1 MLDFEEQV
9 RQLEERDEWTARVLG
24 RFQLAWANIE
34 RDIRTL
40 WLMRVGE
47 NEFRRQ
53 DTQTLQERRKRL
65 PRQNFQKL
73 VKCTVPDRELEAFW
87 LFPEHRLIPEHLR
100 ESLKCTVPGGN
111 LHTWLLDNWP
121 TRNLVIHGSLGQK
134 MDFSEP
140 SIPFIADA
148 DDLAVMQAAVPGE
161 KTVSSGEWI
170 DVHDLVP
177 LTEEARQVK
186 RCLMQVHMMVLQ
198 NGVGRFPLREPACLP
213 ARGRQCK

>member
-24 RFQLAWANIE
+24 RFQLAWASIE

-73 VKCTVPDRELEAFW
+73 VKCTVPDRELQAFW

-100 ESLKCTVPGGN
+100 ESLKCAVPGGN

-121 TRNLVIHGSLGQK
+121 TRNLVIHGCLGQK
-134 MDFSEP
+134 IDFSKP
-140 SIPFIADA
+140 SVPFIADA
-148 DDLAVMQAAVPGE
+148 DDMAMMQAAEPGDE
-161 KTVSSGEWI
+161 TGFSREWI

-186 RCLMQVHMMVLQ
+186 TCLMQVHMMVLQ
-198 NGVGRFPLREPACLP
+198 NGVGRFPLRDPACP
-213 ARGRQCK
+213 PVRGRQCK

>member
-1 MLDFEEQV
+1 MLDFEEQA
-9 RQLEERDEWTARVLG
+9 RQLEERDERTARVLG
-24 RFQLAWANIE
+24 RFQLAWAEIE
-34 RDIRTL
+34 RDIRAL

-53 DTQTLQERRKRL
+53 DTQTLQKRRKRL
-65 PRQNFQKL
+65 RGQKFQKL
-73 VKCTVPDRELEAFW
+73 VECTVPNRELQTCR
-87 LFPEHRLIPEHLR
+87 LFPEYSRNLFNF
-100 ESLKCTVPGGN
+100 TVPGGN

-121 TRNLVIHGSLGQK
+121 TRNLVIHGCLGHK
-134 MDFSEP
+134 MDFSKP

-148 DDLAVMQAAVPGE
+148 DDMAMMQAAESNE
-161 KTVSSGEWI
+161 KTVSSEEWI

-186 RCLMQVHMMVLQ
+186 FCLLQVHMMVLH
-198 NGVGRFPLREPACLP
+198 NGVGRFPLRDPVCPP

>member
-1 MLDFEEQV
+1 MLNFEEQV

-73 VKCTVPDRELEAFW
+73 VKCTVPDRELQAFW
-87 LFPEHRLIPEHLR
+87 LLPEHRLIPEHLR

-134 MDFSEP
+134 MNFSEP

-161 KTVSSGEWI
+161 KAVSSGEWI

-186 RCLMQVHMMVLQ
+186 SCLMQVHMMVIQ
-198 NGVGRFPLREPACLP
+198 NGVGRFPLREWACLP
-213 ARGRQCK
+213 ARGLQCK

>member
-24 RFQLAWANIE
+24 RFQLAWADIE
-34 RDIRTL
+34 RDIRAL

-47 NEFRRQ
+47 NEFRLR

-65 PRQNFQKL
+65 PRQKFQKL
-73 VKCTVPDRELEAFW
+73 VECTVPNRELQTCR
-87 LFPEHRLIPEHLR
+87 LFPEHSRNFFNF
-100 ESLKCTVPGGN
+100 TVPGGN

-121 TRNLVIHGSLGQK
+121 TRNLVIHGCLGHK
-134 MDFSEP
+134 IDFSKP
-140 SIPFIADA
+140 SVPFIADA
-148 DDLAVMQAAVPGE
+148 DDMAMMQAAEPSE
-161 KTVSSGEWI
+161 KTASSREWI

-186 RCLMQVHMMVLQ
+186 FCLMQVHMMVLQ
-198 NGVGRFPLREPACLP
+198 NGVGRFPLRDPACPP